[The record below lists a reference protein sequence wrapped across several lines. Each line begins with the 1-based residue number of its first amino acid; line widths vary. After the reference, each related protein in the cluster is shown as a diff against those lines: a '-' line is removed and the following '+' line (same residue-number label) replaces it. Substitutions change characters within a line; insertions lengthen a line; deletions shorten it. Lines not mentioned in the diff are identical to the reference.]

1 MAPNEYVIASTSIED
16 SRLAGRALGWQ
27 IREGLSAGPD
37 VIILFLS
44 PHYEHQVFLHALKQ
58 TCWPDML
65 IGCTSMSAFT
75 SYVQGGSM
83 ASALA
88 IRSHEM
94 LFQATIARSARED
107 VVQAAE
113 GLVASLSS
121 ADKHPTMQRTLLLF
135 GSDEAG
141 KLDALLPRLLRLTH
155 GSHQLMGIYAG
166 MNMHCHMAV
175 LYETEAFREGVVA
188 LEILSSRPIGL
199 ASLPAWSPVGAPM
212 LVTKLR
218 DNTVLSIDGVAPL
231 SLYRRQA
238 EVQGFAWNAGKDE
251 EMMHFLL
258 NTPLGIDTGMGQ
270 HVCMPCAY
278 ALADGSVTF
287 LEPVPLHGLV
297 QFMRAPA
304 SVVVEATEKV
314 TGSALQSM
322 HGYEPGAALFFE
334 GGGYRPRSANDCRLE
349 LDAVQRALGIAP
361 YGGCS
366 TRGQYARVHGQYGAF
381 QRHAPLICIF
391 PR

>member
-16 SRLAGRALGWQ
+16 SYLAGRALGWQ
-27 IREGLSAGPD
+27 IREGLSAEPD
-37 VIILFLS
+37 VVILFLS

-58 TCWPDML
+58 TCRPDML
-65 IGCTSMSAFT
+65 IGCTSMGAFT
-75 SYVQGGSM
+75 SYVQGGGM

-94 LFQATIARSARED
+94 LFQATIARNARAD

-135 GSDEAG
+135 GNGEAG
-141 KLDALLPRLLRLTH
+141 KLDALLSRLLRLTH
-155 GSHQLMGIYAG
+155 GSHQLLGMYAG
-166 MNMHCHMAV
+166 MNTHYHMAV
-175 LYETEAFREGVVA
+175 LYETEALREGVVA

-199 ASLPAWSPVGAPM
+199 ASLPAWSPVGSPM
-212 LVTKLR
+212 LVTKIR
-218 DNTVLSIDGVAPL
+218 DNTVLSIDDVAPL
-231 SLYRRQA
+231 SLYRSQA
-238 EVQGFAWNAGKDE
+238 EAQGLAWNAGNNE
-251 EMMHFLL
+251 EIMRFLL

-270 HVCMPCAY
+270 HICMPCAHT
-278 ALADGSVTF
+278 LADGSVTF
-287 LEPVPLHGLV
+287 LELAPLQGLV

-304 SVVVEATEKV
+304 SVVVEATEKM
-314 TGSALQSM
+314 TRSALQYM

-334 GGGYRPRSANDCRLE
+334 GEGYRPRSANDFRLE
-349 LDAVQRALGIAP
+349 LEAVQRALGSTP

-366 TRGQYARVHGQYGAF
+366 TRGQYARVQGQYGTF

>member
-1 MAPNEYVIASTSIED
+1 MASNEYVIVSTSIED

-37 VIILFLS
+37 VVILFLS
-44 PHYEHQVFLHALKQ
+44 PHYEQQVFLHALKQ
-58 TCWPDML
+58 TCRPDIL
-65 IGCTSMSAFT
+65 IGCTSMGAFT
-75 SYVQGGSM
+75 SYVQGGDM

-94 LFQATIARSARED
+94 LFQATIARNARED
-107 VVQAAE
+107 VAQAAE

-135 GSDEAG
+135 GSGEAG
-141 KLDALLPRLLRLTH
+141 KLDALLSRLLRLTH
-155 GSHQLMGIYAG
+155 GSHQLLGMYAG
-166 MNMHCHMAV
+166 MNTRHHMAV
-175 LYETEAFREGVVA
+175 LYETEALREGVVA

-199 ASLPAWSPVGAPM
+199 ASFPAWSPVGAPM
-212 LVTKLR
+212 LVTKIR
-218 DNTVLSIDGVAPL
+218 DNTVLSIDDVAPL

-238 EVQGFAWNAGKDE
+238 EAQGLAWNAANDE
-251 EMMHFLL
+251 EIMRFLL

-270 HVCMPCAY
+270 HICMPCAY
-278 ALADGSVTF
+278 TLADGSVTF
-287 LEPVPLHGLV
+287 LEPVPLQGLV

-304 SVVVEATEKV
+304 SVVVEATEKM
-314 TGSALQSM
+314 TRSALQYM

-334 GGGYRPRSANDCRLE
+334 GEGYRPQGTNDFRLE
-349 LDAVQRALGIAP
+349 LDAVQRALGSTP